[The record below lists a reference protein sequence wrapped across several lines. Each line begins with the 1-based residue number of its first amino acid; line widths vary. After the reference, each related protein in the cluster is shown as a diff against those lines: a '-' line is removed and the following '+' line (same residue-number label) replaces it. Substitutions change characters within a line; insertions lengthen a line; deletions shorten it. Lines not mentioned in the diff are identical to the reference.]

1 MSIQAVSRPPGWRG
15 DAGGRAAPMRIT
27 GNGWP
32 PGGGVEGSEE
42 NTLRPGIAAMA
53 SRRFISRSATAA
65 GLILAL
71 AVSVYW
77 LGRAYPPELVGA
89 LPTLPLPRPAPSAL
103 LGSAPSL
110 LFTLGIGLLL
120 GAVSAN
126 AAAAR
131 RHLLCWTALA
141 AGLEL
146 AQHPLLAGPFAA
158 LLQDGLPHGAWRFM
172 QAYWMRGVFDPLDLF
187 ACLAGGLLAAV
198 LCRVFSTEAVS

>member
-1 MSIQAVSRPPGWRG
+1 M
-15 DAGGRAAPMRIT
+15 
-27 GNGWP
+27 
-32 PGGGVEGSEE
+32 
-42 NTLRPGIAAMA
+42 AAMA
-53 SRRFISRSATAA
+53 TKRFISRSATAG

-77 LGRAYPPELVGA
+77 LGRAYPPALVQA
-89 LPTLPLPRPAPSAL
+89 LPQLPLPRPAAGAL

-120 GAVSAN
+120 GALAAG

-131 RHLLCWTALA
+131 RHLLVWTTLA

-146 AQHPLLAGPFAA
+146 AQHPLVAGAVAGRPQEVLPAA
-158 LLQDGLPHGAWRFM
+158 AWRFM
-172 QAYWMRGVFDPLDLF
+172 QAYWLRGVFDPLDLF

-198 LCRVFSTEAVS
+198 LCQRFSTEAVS